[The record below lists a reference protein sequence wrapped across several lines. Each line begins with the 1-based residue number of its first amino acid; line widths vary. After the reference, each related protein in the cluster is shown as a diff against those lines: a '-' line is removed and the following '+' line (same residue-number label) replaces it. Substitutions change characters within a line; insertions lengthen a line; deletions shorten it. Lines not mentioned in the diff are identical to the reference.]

1 MSTNPLHD
9 WAQHLASRGWPV
21 FPLAP
26 GTKHP
31 AIKAWEHRASVDPH
45 RITRC
50 WHAGAGFGIGV
61 ACGPARLVVLDLD
74 PATTDT
80 GPDGATGLAALAQA
94 RGVQLA
100 PTFTVATPRG
110 GTHLYY
116 TTPPGVQL
124 RNTAGTLAPH
134 LDTRAAGGYVVA
146 PGTVLPNGGYELV
159 DDTDPPELPGWLVQ
173 ALTVRPSGSLS
184 APAPRPCTDVGGYV
198 AAAVAGECDKV
209 RHAPPGRHN
218 AVLCRAAYALGQL
231 VGAQLLAHGRAR
243 TELVAAGGFLIGAD
257 CGCTPVEVARVVD
270 AGLAAGARNP
280 RRTTPRTSPTSPG
293 RDAA

>member
-1 MSTNPLHD
+1 MNTNPLHD
-9 WAQHLASRGWPV
+9 WAQHLASRGWAV

-26 GTKHP
+26 GAKRP
-31 AIKAWEHRASVDPH
+31 AIREWEHRATTDPD

-50 WHAGAGFGIGV
+50 WHAGAGFGIGI
-61 ACGPARLVVLDLD
+61 ACGTSRLVVLDLD
-74 PATTDT
+74 PATDAG
-80 GPDGATGLAALAQA
+80 GPDGAGALAALAAA

-116 TTPPGVQL
+116 AAPPGVQL

-134 LDTRAAGGYVVA
+134 VDTRANGGYVVA

-159 DDTDPPELPGWLVQ
+159 DDTDPAELPAWLVQ
-173 ALTVRPSGSLS
+173 ALTARPSASLS
-184 APAPRPCTDVGGYV
+184 AAPQRPCTDRGGYV
-198 AAAVAGECDKV
+198 AAAVRGECDKV

-231 VGAQLLAHGRAR
+231 VGAGLLEHNTARA
-243 TELVAAGGFLIGAD
+243 ELIAAGGALIGAD
-257 CGCTPVEVARVVD
+257 CGCTPGEVTRVID
-270 AGLAAGARNP
+270 AGLAAGERNP
-280 RRTTPRTSPTSPG
+280 RRTAPRTSLG